1 MLLTRGCEQALL
13 DLRVFW
19 NISAVYIKRHDKD
32 MFIDRHFTHK
42 FSMAMAGALAL
53 YILVA
58 PGGVLAEQPATGAQW
73 FSPASN
79 GIVTAQGKTSKRK
92 RIVQRAVR
100 YQATR
105 LNRAAVEWDD
115 SFDTT
120 IARAPR
126 SNIPSIDNPR
136 LPSGVAPAPGY
147 RSTFSSLSKRMVGNP
162 TPVFSKATV
171 IAMQSAIARYEY
183 IVSRGGWKK
192 IPGGPNLRVGSRS
205 PRVALL
211 RARLRV
217 TGDLRQRGGNPNS
230 YDSYVGEAVQHYQ
243 KRNGLLQ
250 TGAVDARTLKSLN
263 VTASARLAQLKL
275 NLARISKMAQGI
287 GKKFIM
293 VNIAAAELEAVEF
306 GAVRSRHRTVVGKAD
321 RQSPLVSSRV
331 IQVNFY
337 PYWHVP
343 QSIVVKDLIPKLK
356 VDPGYLTRTNLR
368 IFKSWGGEEI
378 DPATVDWN
386 DPAAVNFKFRQDPGP
401 ANALG
406 FARINFP
413 NKHAVYM
420 HDTPTKGLFS
430 HGFRAYSSGCV
441 RIQNVQEL
449 IGWMLKKEK
458 GWEPSRIDEVIR
470 MGESMNVDLTKS
482 IPLYWSYITAWAQP
496 NGAVQFRRDLYGRD
510 GVGMLAANY

>member
-1 MLLTRGCEQALL
+1 MRTL
-13 DLRVFW
+13 VVV
-19 NISAVYIKRHDKD
+19 SAVYIKRHDVS
-32 MFIDRHFTHK
+32 MFISRHITYK
-42 FSMAMAGALAL
+42 VFSAMAGALAL
-53 YILVA
+53 YALAA
-58 PGGVLAEQPATGAQW
+58 PGAALAEQPATGSQW
-73 FSPASN
+73 FSPAAN
-79 GIVTAQGKTSKRK
+79 GVVTAQGKTSRQKRVVK
-92 RIVQRAVR
+92 RAAR

-120 IARAPR
+120 TARAPR
-126 SNIPSIDNPR
+126 RNIPSIDNPR
-136 LPSGVAPAPGY
+136 LPSGIAPGY
-147 RSTFSSLSKRMVGNP
+147 KSMFSSLSKRVVGNP

-171 IAMQSAIARYEY
+171 TAMQSAIARYEY
-183 IVSRGGWKK
+183 ILSRGGWKK
-192 IPGGPNLRVGSRS
+192 IPEGPNLRVGSSS

-211 RARLRV
+211 RARLSV

-230 YDSYVGEAVQHYQ
+230 YDSYVGEAVQRYQ

-306 GAVRSRHRTVVGKAD
+306 GTVHSRHRTVVGKAD
-321 RQSPLVSSRV
+321 RPSPLVSSRV

-386 DPAAVNFKFRQDPGP
+386 DPAAANFKFRQDPGP

-470 MGESMNVDLTKS
+470 MGESMNVDLSKS